1 MKITEKELSAS
12 MEAARELISG
22 MKMSKR
28 SKPATQEPPPSET
41 DELKSRQH
49 RLKSSEINV
58 ERGGYGEYHRKCL
71 ICDKV
76 YLKTEYN
83 QHPQVCDNCMDNL

>member
-12 MEAARELISG
+12 MEAARELLRGG
-22 MKMSKR
+22 MKLSKR
-28 SKPATQEPPPSET
+28 SKPATPEPLSEK